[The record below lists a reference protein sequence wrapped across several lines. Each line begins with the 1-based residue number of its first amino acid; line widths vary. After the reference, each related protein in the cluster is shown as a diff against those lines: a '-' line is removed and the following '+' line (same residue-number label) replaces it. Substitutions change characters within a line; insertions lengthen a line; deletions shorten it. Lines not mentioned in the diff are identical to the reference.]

1 MKYLKDNTELVS
13 EQPPDVRGNFSD
25 YGLTQ
30 QKLELV
36 RKGMWKVVNEE
47 GGTARGARIQGVE
60 VAGKTGT
67 AQAWLPD
74 GQKDN
79 HTLFICFAP
88 YVHPQYAVCILVEGG
103 KSGGGCAAPVA
114 KRILEQA
121 LNLDKGYEVTLAPVK
136 EVIGN
141 FNHIEQVSFEGVA
154 PVALNPNEQD
164 NDTGNG
170 GDEPPK
176 PKPAPEKKRIINANV
191 RAKADEEGSR
201 AVKKDQPPPQRRP
214 GFFQRLFGH

>member
-1 MKYLKDNTELVS
+1 M
-13 EQPPDVRGNFSD
+13 
-25 YGLTQ
+25 
-30 QKLELV
+30 
-36 RKGMWKVVNEE
+36 
-47 GGTARGARIQGVE
+47 E

-79 HTLFICFAP
+79 HTLFIAFAP
-88 YVHPQYAVCILVEGG
+88 YVHPEYAVCILVEGG
-103 KSGGGCAAPVA
+103 KSGGGCAAPIA
-114 KRILEQA
+114 KRILEQS
-121 LNLDKGYEVTLAPVK
+121 LNLGKGYEVAMAPVK
-136 EVIGN
+136 EVAGN

-176 PKPAPEKKRIINANV
+176 PKVTQEKPKRVINANV
-191 RAKADEEGSR
+191 RPQADEEGSR
-201 AVKKDQPPPQRRP
+201 AVKKDQALPQRRP
-214 GFFQRLFGH
+214 GFFQRIFGH